1 MAPASVSCLL
11 GHLYQ
16 YVGMAYSDWR
26 AFEGSSL
33 LSFGRYNATDR
44 KLQLRLVT
52 GRNYEY
58 ADVPD
63 TFWHGLCLSDSKG
76 AFFNKH
82 ISGSFQFTELDSI
95 NRSSPLFI
103 APDRQKRKSPE
114 TKAAPPAES
123 YEDPQNT
130 YIQPIKRQP
139 AAPKPERSK
148 FEEVSEE
155 QALELVDAGDF
166 RGAVSI
172 YEQLEGLARRDGW
185 GADPSSEII
194 CYFLYNQ
201 VVCLSW
207 AGEYVWAARRAEKLA
222 DYANH
227 SLDGVNSYEF
237 IHSAVDCWVVRRIRA
252 FLEGV
257 APEPELR
264 LAVDALRCFNDGM
277 AKPVVPSE
285 TTQGRGCIML
295 LLAIPAGLA
304 AYFI

>member
-1 MAPASVSCLL
+1 MAPASATCIL
-11 GHLYQ
+11 GPLYQ
-16 YVGMAYSDWR
+16 DVGMAYSDWK

-82 ISGSFQFTELDSI
+82 ISGSFHFTESDSI
-95 NRSSPLFI
+95 NRSSSVFI
-103 APDRQKRKSPE
+103 APDRQRHKSPV
-114 TKAAPPAES
+114 TKAAPLAES

-130 YIQPIKRQP
+130 YIPPIKRQP

-155 QALELVDAGDF
+155 QALELIDTGDF

-172 YEQLEGLARRDGW
+172 YEQLEELARREGW

-201 VVCLSW
+201 VVCLCW
-207 AGEYVWAARRAEKLA
+207 AGDYVWAARRAEKLA
-222 DYANH
+222 DYADK
-227 SLDGVNSYEF
+227 SLDGINSYEF
-237 IHSAVDCWVVRRIRA
+237 IHSAIDCWVVRRIRA
-252 FLEGV
+252 FLDGF

-285 TTQGRGCIML
+285 TTQGRGCIMIL
-295 LLAIPAGLA
+295 FAIPAGLA

>member
-1 MAPASVSCLL
+1 MAPASASCLL
-11 GHLYQ
+11 GPIYQ
-16 YVGMAYSDWR
+16 DVGMAYSDWK

-58 ADVPD
+58 TDVPD
-63 TFWHGLCLSDSKG
+63 TFWHGLCMSDSKG
-76 AFFNKH
+76 SFFNKH

-95 NRSSPLFI
+95 NRSSPVFI
-103 APDRQKRKSPE
+103 APDRQRRQSPV

-130 YIQPIKRQP
+130 YIPPIKKRPVSQR
-139 AAPKPERSK
+139 KESSWVI
-148 FEEVSEE
+148 EVSED
-155 QALELVDAGDF
+155 QAHELIDAGDF
-166 RGAVSI
+166 LGAVSI
-172 YEQLEGLARRDGW
+172 YEQLEEQVRKEGW
-185 GADPSSEII
+185 GVHPSSEMI

-201 VVCLSW
+201 VVCLCW
-207 AGEYVWAARRAEKLA
+207 AGDYAWAVRRAGKLA
-222 DYANH
+222 EYADN
-227 SLDGVNSYEF
+227 SLEGINSYEF
-237 IHSAVDCWVVRRIRA
+237 LHSAIDCWVVRQIRA
-252 FLEGV
+252 FLDGD

-264 LAVDALRCFNDGM
+264 LAVGALMGFNDGVS
-277 AKPVVPSE
+277 KPVVQND

>member
-1 MAPASVSCLL
+1 
-11 GHLYQ
+11 
-16 YVGMAYSDWR
+16 MAYSDWK

-58 ADVPD
+58 TDVPD

-95 NRSSPLFI
+95 NRSSPVFI
-103 APDRQKRKSPE
+103 APDRQRRQSPV

-130 YIQPIKRQP
+130 YIPPIKKRP
-139 AAPKPERSK
+139 TPKIPERN
-148 FEEVSEE
+148 EVNEVSEE
-155 QALELVDAGDF
+155 QAYELINAGNYL
-166 RGAVSI
+166 GAVSI
-172 YEQLEGLARRDGW
+172 YEQLEEEVRREGW
-185 GADPSSEII
+185 GVHPSSEMI

-201 VVCLSW
+201 VVCLCW
-207 AGEYVWAARRAEKLA
+207 AGDYVWAARRAEKLA
-222 DYANH
+222 DYADK
-227 SLDGVNSYEF
+227 SLDGINSYEF
-237 IHSAVDCWVVRRIRA
+237 IHSAIDCWVVRRIRA
-252 FLEGV
+252 FLDGF

-285 TTQGRGCIML
+285 TTQGRGCIMIL
-295 LLAIPAGLA
+295 FAIPAGLA